1 MDKTRDLYICALGS
15 AVDEEVA
22 DEVEEEVD
30 EVEEEVDEVEEEVD

>member
-30 EVEEEVDEVEEEVD
+30 EVDGELEVK